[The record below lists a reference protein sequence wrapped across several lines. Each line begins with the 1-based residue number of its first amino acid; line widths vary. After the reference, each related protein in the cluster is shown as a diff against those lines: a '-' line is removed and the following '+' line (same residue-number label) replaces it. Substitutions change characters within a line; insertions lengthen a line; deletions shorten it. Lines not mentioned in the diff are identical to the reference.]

1 MKKKIALLFTIAVV
15 VSGIF
20 IFSLKDEKEN
30 PQNKIILTEYQ
41 IEPYLNLR
49 GWEVAL
55 LNKEKIRVPINFSDN
70 FQKLADESEKS
81 GLTLNQHKGSE
92 VTRYT
97 YQIHNNNYSNVIAEL
112 LITNENELIS
122 AVLIEQKPDG
132 FIKAI

>member
-55 LNKEKIRVPINFSDN
+55 LNKEKIRVPINFSGN

-97 YQIHNNNYSNVIAEL
+97 YQIHNENYSNVIAEL